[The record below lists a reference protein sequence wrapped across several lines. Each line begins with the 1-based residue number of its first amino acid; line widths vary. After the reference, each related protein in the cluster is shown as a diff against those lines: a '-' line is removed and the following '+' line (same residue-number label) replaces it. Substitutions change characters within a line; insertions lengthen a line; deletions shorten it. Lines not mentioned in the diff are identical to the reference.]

1 MKKMKLIPFLA
12 VLFMLNLTSCSNDGD
27 TNYNTAVTPT
37 PSQVINNINN
47 GTWRV
52 LIYSENGTVN
62 TAQFSG
68 YNFTFGGNNALAANN
83 GTTLQSG
90 TWDTYNDSG
99 TTKMDLLFT
108 ASSGPFSSI
117 SED

>member
-12 VLFMLNLTSCSNDGD
+12 VLFMLNLVSCSSDGD

-37 PSQVINNINN
+37 PTQVVNNINN
-47 GTWRV
+47 GSWRV

-68 YNFTFGGNNALAANN
+68 YNFTGLNEIFWIILILKGFNIK
-83 GTTLQSG
+83 
-90 TWDTYNDSG
+90 Y
-99 TTKMDLLFT
+99 LLFQEKFVLN
-108 ASSGPFSSI
+108 P
-117 SED
+117 